1 MTRMRFI
8 SLVSLLVLSFFCAAT
23 LSPAVHSQGSSSA
36 PALTNDGLNKI
47 LTGMGF
53 EPKPLT
59 KGFLIAINRDSW
71 TVNIQLVISANAEKI
86 GMNANLGVVENPD
99 AITAA
104 QWRGL
109 LAANEDVDP
118 SSFYYSA
125 ADKKL
130 YIHRVLDNHGL
141 TAAFL
146 REQIDNFYGNVK
158 DTSKLWSF
166 TK

>member
-1 MTRMRFI
+1 MTKSKAFSMTG
-8 SLVSLLVLSFFCAAT
+8 LLALVLCCVVAI
-23 LSPAVHSQGSSSA
+23 SPALHSQA
-36 PALTNDGLNKI
+36 TTALSNDGLSGL
-47 LTGMGF
+47 LTGMGY
-53 EPKPLT
+53 EPKPLS
-59 KGFLIAINRDSW
+59 KGFLITIKRDTW
-71 TVNIQLVISANAEKI
+71 TVSIQLVISANGEKI

-99 AITAA
+99 AISAA

-118 SSFYYSA
+118 SSFYFSA
-125 ADKKL
+125 SDKKL

-141 TAAFL
+141 TPAFL

-158 DTSKLWSF
+158 DTSKLWNF

>member
-1 MTRMRFI
+1 MTRIRFI
-8 SLVSLLVLSFFCAAT
+8 SLVSLLVLT
-23 LSPAVHSQGSSSA
+23 LSCIAAFSPALHSQGTSSSA
-36 PALTNDGLNKI
+36 ALNDAGLKQM
-47 LTGMGF
+47 LDAMGY

-59 KGFLIAINRDSW
+59 KGFLIAIKRDTW
-71 TVNIQLVISANAEKI
+71 TVSIQLVISSNGEKI

-99 AITAA
+99 AVTAA

-125 ADKKL
+125 SDKKL
-130 YIHRVLDNHGL
+130 YIHRVLDNHGV

-166 TK
+166 TQ

>member
-1 MTRMRFI
+1 MTRI
-8 SLVSLLVLSFFCAAT
+8 KAASLTGLLALVLFCAVA
-23 LSPAVHSQGSSSA
+23 LSPALHSQGTTGGV
-36 PALTNDGLNKI
+36 ALTDATLRQM
-47 LTGMGF
+47 LDTMGF

-59 KGFLIAINRDSW
+59 KGFLITIKRDTW
-71 TVNIQLVISANAEKI
+71 TVSVQLVISSNGEKI

-99 AITAA
+99 GITAA

-125 ADKKL
+125 GDKKL

-141 TAAFL
+141 TPAFM

-158 DTSKLWSF
+158 DTSKLWNF